1 MIEVFDA
8 VWTLVSALAITAIL
22 GWIIRYF
29 LKKRQR
35 STGRCVHFYSSELIQ
50 RVLAKGDK
58 NEAFLKRIDQRNSS
72 LCCYAVNVCME

>member
-22 GWIIRYF
+22 GWIIHNDAI
-29 LKKRQR
+29 LD
-35 STGRCVHFYSSELIQ
+35 SDIFYSSELIQ

-58 NEAFLKRIDQRNSS
+58 NEAFLKRINQGNSA

>member
-29 LKKRQR
+29 LKKR
-35 STGRCVHFYSSELIQ
+35 
-50 RVLAKGDK
+50 
-58 NEAFLKRIDQRNSS
+58 
-72 LCCYAVNVCME
+72 